1 VENRSAKLGGQ
12 FSPSIKF
19 KSSNPEKLRSVIHNS
34 LKPLRDVI
42 VAIQMNSKF
51 LPDFVKTE
59 LYNGEKKL
67 MPVLDIFAGLTHSLF
82 SLLDFGQMYS
92 VKVWQIIMCWRNER
106 KEDIATIYDHMFK
119 NWMPANVSNIPLVDL
134 SYLQKVKAA
143 SIIK

>member
-1 VENRSAKLGGQ
+1 
-12 FSPSIKF
+12 
-19 KSSNPEKLRSVIHNS
+19 
-34 LKPLRDVI
+34 
-42 VAIQMNSKF
+42 
-51 LPDFVKTE
+51 
-59 LYNGEKKL
+59 
-67 MPVLDIFAGLTHSLF
+67 MPVLDICAGLTHSLF